1 MKNFIKILRLL
12 LMMVLCSCNDKIQED
27 LRIPAMVCVEGP
39 FLEDKEIELLQKYR
53 PVGVLLFGEN
63 CDNEAQVIKLTKQL
77 KSLGFL
83 VAVDIEGKGVN
94 RFKKFHP
101 LEKDAIDFRNASLKE
116 IYDYYFDVAQY
127 AKKLGID
134 IIFGPV
140 TDVCDKADSFIVQ
153 RCFSGNS
160 GRVSKCASAVVRAY
174 QDAGI
179 FPVIKHLPGHGKAVD
194 SHKQLPTVS
203 ASKSELYNCD
213 ILASK
218 AVITSLKT
226 EARSLPGGMVAH
238 VVYKNIDP
246 EFPGTLSKT
255 IIQKVIRN
263 DIGMK
268 DCIIFSDAMGMNAL
282 VDFVYQNNLAE
293 KKNYQ
298 SVALT
303 KFLEAGGDIAIL
315 DSIKSLEENKGSFP
329 KRSNIML
336 RIQKAMKIRKAHV

>member
-1 MKNFIKILRLL
+1 MKKFIKILRLL
-12 LMMVLCSCNDKIQED
+12 LMVVLCSCADEIQED

-39 FLEDKEIELLQKYR
+39 SLEDKEIELLQKYR

-83 VAVDIEGKGVN
+83 VAVDIEGKGIN

-101 LEKDAIDFRNASLKE
+101 LEKDAIDFHNASLKE
-116 IYDYYFDVAQY
+116 IYDYYFDVARY

-160 GRVSKCASAVVRAY
+160 ERVSECASAVVRAY

-194 SHKQLPTVS
+194 SHKQLPEVF
-203 ASKSELYNCD
+203 APKSELYNCD
-213 ILASK
+213 IAASK
-218 AVITSLKT
+218 AIITSLKT
-226 EARSLPGGMVAH
+226 ESRSLPGGMVAH

-246 EFPGTLSKT
+246 KFPGTLSKT

-268 DCIIFSDAMGMNAL
+268 DCIIFSDAMRMNAL
-282 VDFVYQNNLAE
+282 VDFLYQNHLAVE
-293 KKNYQ
+293 KNYQ
-298 SVALT
+298 SVALA

-315 DSIKSLEENKGSFP
+315 DSIKSLEEDKGSFP
-329 KRSNIML
+329 KRSDIML
-336 RIQKAMKIRKAHV
+336 RIQKAMKI